1 MKKDLLKWLHHY
13 ISPAFLIM
21 LTASFVLWYIA
32 KLSYT
37 YTTDLDIDIKVAGAK
52 FEINCVV
59 EGVGTNLFGY
69 RLYKGRKVSIPL
81 SELKYEHLTVDEDI
95 EGEQPTSKIIVDAQS
110 LQNAI
115 SVRYSDIKVIS
126 IGSIPTVEISKEKE
140 EKFATR

>member
-1 MKKDLLKWLHHY
+1 MKNDFIKWLRHY
-13 ISPAFLIM
+13 LSPAFIVM

-37 YTTDLDIDIKVAGAK
+37 YTTDLDIDVKVGDSK
-52 FEINCVV
+52 FRVNCVV

-81 SELKYEHLTVDEDI
+81 DELKYDHSIYESNF
-95 EGEQPTSKIIVDAQS
+95 GSIIIDPQS

-115 SVRYSDIKVIS
+115 SVRYSDIKVVS
-126 IGSIPTVEISKEKE
+126 IGSIPILEQSKD
-140 EKFATR
+140 